1 MMLDTLIIGG
11 LALLNILLAIL
22 LIVEHKKKKK
32 ILKFVVDQEV
42 RYSEMQKSLKAIM
55 EEQQTK
61 EIEKSDGFLKFVS
74 ESRDW
79 AFSYI
84 EDVQSKLSE
93 FDKRMDGIVE
103 YYSIY
108 GPEIEGLHIDLLN
121 KVSEAYQDLKSALP
135 KE

>member
-1 MMLDTLIIGG
+1 
-11 LALLNILLAIL
+11 
-22 LIVEHKKKKK
+22 
-32 ILKFVVDQEV
+32 
-42 RYSEMQKSLKAIM
+42 M

-84 EDVQSKLSE
+84 EDVQDKLSE
-93 FDKRMDGIVE
+93 FDKRMSSIVE

-108 GPEIEGLHIDLLN
+108 GPETEGLHIDLLN
-121 KVSEAYQDLKSALP
+121 KISEAYKDLKSALP